1 MPNHPD
7 RPRARRYARMPG
19 SEMGLA
25 LAAMAA
31 RAARRDLDNL
41 PSSDEDPSSPPAEEA
56 HA

>member
-1 MPNHPD
+1 
-7 RPRARRYARMPG
+7 MPG